1 MAIIL
6 AIEAASDY
14 CSIALDNGSE
24 SFQEVL
30 PAARSHSKLLYPM
43 LNRLLSQAGYRP
55 NQLDAI
61 SFGKG
66 PGSFTGLRIAAA
78 TAQGIGFA
86 NDIPLLPVST
96 LQAMAQQTYNETQ
109 MQSIIT
115 LLDARMQE
123 FYGGHYLEQDGLMT
137 SSRDDFIAPLDA
149 KPEQLQMVEA
159 DCICCAGDI
168 LEQVDTSWQTFAE
181 NSRQNLVLEAQSLLP
196 KAKDMYRKQ
205 EGLQADEIEL
215 VYLREQDHWK
225 TIKQQK
231 ELKQ

>member
-6 AIEAASDY
+6 AIEAASDF
-14 CSIALDNGSE
+14 CSIALDDGTDC
-24 SFQEVL
+24 FQEVL

-43 LNRLLSQAGYRP
+43 LNRLLKEAGYSP
-55 NQLDAI
+55 KQLDAI
-61 SFGKG
+61 AFAKG

-96 LQAMAQQTYNETQ
+96 LQAMAQQVHSSTNAET
-109 MQSIIT
+109 SIT
-115 LLDARMQE
+115 LMDARMNE
-123 FYGGHYLEQDGLMT
+123 FYGGEYALKDGLM
-137 SSRDDFIAPLDA
+137 SPLMDDFIASL
-149 KPEQLQMVEA
+149 KTTPEQLNMQPA
-159 DCICCAGDI
+159 DRLCCAQDLLSELDPAWSNI
-168 LEQVDTSWQTFAE
+168 A
-181 NSRQNLVLEAQSLLP
+181 LEAQHLNLEAKYLLP
-196 KAKDMYRKQ
+196 KAKAMFANH
-205 EGLQADEIEL
+205 EGCQPEDIEL

>member
-1 MAIIL
+1 MANIL

-14 CSIALDNGSE
+14 CSIALDTGSE
-24 SFQEVL
+24 TLQEVL

-43 LNRLLSQAGYRP
+43 LNRLVDQAGIRP

-96 LQAMAQQTYNETQ
+96 LQAMAQQAFAQTHAQNT
-109 MQSIIT
+109 IT

-123 FYGGHYLEQDGLMT
+123 FYGGHYAEEMGIMT
-137 SSRDDFIAPLDA
+137 PTRNDFIAPLHA
-149 KPEQLQMVEA
+149 KPEQLQIAGA
-159 DCICCAGDI
+159 DCICYSGDI
-168 LEQVDTSWQTFAE
+168 LEHMEPEWQAMTLH
-181 NSRQNLVLEAQSLLP
+181 SKLNLVLEAQYLLP
-196 KAKDMYRKQ
+196 KAKAMFLNN
-205 EGLQADEIEL
+205 EGLQANEIEL

-231 ELKQ
+231 VLKQ